1 VLDPVGGNHGDVSQ
15 PHVPTLVGGSAAAA
29 SAAATW
35 REDLRAVRADACG
48 LDPEAMGLPPV
59 AVALVTDGTG
69 PFLKTRLADPEV
81 LLVGLLAPE
90 PLESLAWASSY
101 GADRAYLDLPA
112 LVGDRVEV
120 VVVDLAGTAG
130 LRTAEVLVDA
140 GLGVVLTRPE
150 PSPVSVLRDL
160 AATAEVAGVAVGAVL
175 GSRTR
180 PSVAVLADEIP
191 RVAPLRQVTVTGWP
205 IGAAAR
211 LHLVDLVRRLAG
223 DVVAVCAAPGAM
235 PATSLG
241 DRLPVT
247 LALLTNDAVTVLVS
261 ESADGHWGSAL
272 VTASGTGRLVLQG
285 DQVLRQDARGVL
297 AVPVSEAPA
306 CAVGRLAGLLAAG
319 DLGSAAS
326 LADLLAASRV
336 LDIARASLE
345 AGCWLEN

>member
-1 VLDPVGGNHGDVSQ
+1 M
-15 PHVPTLVGGSAAAA
+15 PTLVGGSGADA
-29 SAAATW
+29 SAATTW

-59 AVALVTDGTG
+59 TVALVTDGTG
-69 PFLKTRLADPEV
+69 PFLQPLLADPGV

-90 PLESLAWASSY
+90 PLESLAWASTY

-120 VVVDLAGTAG
+120 VVVDLAGGAA
-130 LRTAEVLVDA
+130 LRAAQVLVDA

-180 PSVAVLADEIP
+180 PAVAVLADEIP
-191 RVAPLRQVTVTGWP
+191 RVAPLRQVTVAGWP

-235 PATSLG
+235 PAASLG
-241 DRLPVT
+241 DGLPVT
-247 LALLTNDAVTVLVS
+247 LALLTNDEVTVLVS
-261 ESADGHWGSAL
+261 EVADGHWGRAL
-272 VTASGTGRLVLQG
+272 VTASGTAGRLVLQG
-285 DQVLRQDARGVL
+285 DQVRRQDARGIL

-336 LDIARASLE
+336 LDVARASLE